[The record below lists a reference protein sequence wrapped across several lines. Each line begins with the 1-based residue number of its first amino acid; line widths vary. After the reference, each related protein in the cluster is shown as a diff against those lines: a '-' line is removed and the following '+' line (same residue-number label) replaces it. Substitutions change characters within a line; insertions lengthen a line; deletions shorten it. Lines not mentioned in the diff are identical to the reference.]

1 MKLFTAQQMRN
12 ADQAAAD
19 AGVSSLLLM
28 ENAGRAVAEAAR
40 RGWPDARRILILCGR
55 GNNGG
60 DGYVAARHLLLAGL
74 EITVLE
80 HAHHQ
85 DDMGSADGRAAR
97 AAWLAHGEAGELS
110 EVNVQAALRRHDLVI
125 DALFGSGLSR
135 ALEEPFA
142 SIVEAVNESGLSV
155 LSVDVPSGVSADE
168 GAMNGPHIR
177 AARTVQLAGPKRSSV
192 LHPASEAYGAWEV
205 ADIGIPE
212 KTLEAQS
219 DVQVLTARDVVPWF
233 PTRAQDTH
241 KYKVGTVLVVAG
253 SEQYL
258 GAAEMAC
265 RGAYRAGAGLV
276 TLAAEGRLA
285 GSWPEIIFAPLHWDE
300 DPLAGL
306 ENISEKR
313 RQVRVVGPGLD
324 ERALGV
330 LPQLIRQ
337 SDVPTLLDAG
347 ALDGSDAWF
356 EAVREHGRC
365 VLTPHVGEAA
375 GLLGGSAGDVQA
387 DPIGSARE
395 LAKRSRAVAVLKGAT
410 TTIAAPDGRV
420 AVSTPSH
427 PGMATGG
434 AGDVLSGILGAWLA
448 GADDLFERACAAVF
462 VHGLA
467 GQRAAERYGDGL
479 IATDLV
485 EAFPRVWLELL
496 HKAG

>member
-1 MKLFTAQQMRN
+1 MRN

-28 ENAGRAVAEAAR
+28 ENAGRAVAGAAQ
-40 RGWPDARRILILCGR
+40 RGWPGARRVLILCGR

-60 DGYVAARHLLLAGL
+60 DGYVAARHLLLAGG
-74 EITVLE
+74 EVTVLE
-80 HAHHQ
+80 HARHHS
-85 DDMGSADGRAAR
+85 DMGSDDGRAVR
-97 AAWLAHGEAGELS
+97 AAWLAHGETGELT
-110 EVNVQAALRRHDLVI
+110 EANVRAALRNHDLVI

-135 ALEEPFA
+135 ALEQPFA
-142 SIVEAVNESGLSV
+142 SVVEAVNEGDLPV

-168 GAMNGPHIR
+168 AELTGPHIR

-192 LHPASEAYGAWEV
+192 LHPASEVYGAWEV

-212 KTLEAQS
+212 KVLTAQS
-219 DVQVLTARDVVPWF
+219 DVQVLTARDVAAWS
-233 PTRAQDTH
+233 PTRPQDTH

-285 GSWPEIIFAPLHWDE
+285 GSWPEIIFASLHWDE

-306 ENISEKR
+306 KDLPEKR
-313 RQVRVVGPGLD
+313 RQVRVIGPGLD

-330 LPQLIRQ
+330 LPRLIRQ
-337 SDVPTLLDAG
+337 SGAPTLLDAG

-356 EAVREHGRC
+356 GAVREHGRC

-387 DPIGSARE
+387 DPIGSAQE

-410 TTIAAPDGRV
+410 TTVAAPDGRV
-420 AVSTPSH
+420 AVSTRSH

-434 AGDVLSGILGAWLA
+434 AGDVLSGIVGAWLA

-462 VHGLA
+462 LHGLA

-485 EAFPRVWLELL
+485 EAFPKVWLELSQ
-496 HKAG
+496 K

>member
-12 ADQAAAD
+12 ADRAAAD

-28 ENAGRAVAEAAR
+28 ESAGRAVAEAAGR
-40 RGWPDARRILILCGR
+40 HWPGTKHILILCGR

-60 DGYVAARHLLLAGL
+60 DGYVAARHLLLMGR
-74 EITVLE
+74 EVSVLE
-80 HAHHQ
+80 HARRS
-85 DDMGSADGRAAR
+85 DDMSSADGRAAR
-97 AAWLAHGEAGELS
+97 GAWLAHGEAGELN
-110 EVNVQAALRRHDLVI
+110 EGNLRAALGRHGLVI

-142 SIVEAVNESGLSV
+142 SLVEAVNGSGLPV
-155 LSVDVPSGVSADE
+155 FSVDVPSGVSTDE
-168 GAMNGPHIR
+168 AELMGPHLR
-177 AARTVQLAGPKRSSV
+177 ATRTVQLAGPKRASV

-212 KTLEAQS
+212 AILETQS
-219 DVQVLTARDVVPWF
+219 DVQVLTKEDVARWF

-253 SEQYL
+253 SEEYM

-285 GSWPEIIFAPLHWDE
+285 GSWPEIIFAPLHWDG

-306 ENISEKR
+306 EEIPEKR
-313 RQVRVVGPGLD
+313 RQVRVIGPGLD
-324 ERALGV
+324 KRALGV
-330 LPQLIRQ
+330 LPQLIGQ
-337 SDVPTLLDAG
+337 SDAPTLLDAG

-356 EAVREHGRC
+356 EAVGEHGRC
-365 VLTPHVGEAA
+365 VLTPHAGEAA
-375 GLLGGSAGDVQA
+375 GLLGGSAGDIQA
-387 DPIGSARE
+387 DPIGSAQE
-395 LAKRSRAVAVLKGAT
+395 LARRSRAVTVLKGAT

-420 AVSTPSH
+420 AVSTKSH

-448 GADDLFERACAAVF
+448 GADDLFGRACAAVF

-467 GQRAAERYGDGL
+467 GKRAAERYGDGL
-479 IATDLV
+479 VATDLV
-485 EAFPRVWLELL
+485 EAFPKVWLELS
-496 HKAG
+496 HR

>member
-1 MKLFTAQQMRN
+1 MKLFTAQQMRS

-28 ENAGRAVAEAAR
+28 ENAGREVAEATR
-40 RGWPDARRILILCGR
+40 RHWPDAKHVLILCGR

-60 DGYVAARHLLLAGL
+60 DGYVAARHLLLAGR
-74 EITVLE
+74 EVSVLE
-80 HAHHQ
+80 HARHS
-85 DDMGSADGRAAR
+85 DDMGSDDSRAAR
-97 AAWLAHGEAGELS
+97 DAWLSHGEAGELD
-110 EVNVQAALRRHDLVI
+110 EGNLRAALGRHDLVI

-135 ALEEPFA
+135 ALEDPFA
-142 SIVEAVNESGLSV
+142 NFIEAVNESGLPV

-168 GAMNGPHIR
+168 AEPTGPHIR
-177 AARTVQLAGPKRSSV
+177 ATRTVQLAGPKRSSV
-192 LHPASEAYGAWEV
+192 LHPASEAYGAWDV
-205 ADIGIPE
+205 ADIGIPKE
-212 KTLEAQS
+212 ILEAQS
-219 DVQVLTARDVVPWF
+219 DVQVLTEEDVVRWF

-253 SEQYL
+253 SEEYL

-300 DPLAGL
+300 DPLSGL
-306 ENISEKR
+306 KGIPEKR
-313 RQVRVVGPGLD
+313 RQVRVIGPGLD
-324 ERALGV
+324 KRALDV
-330 LPQLIRQ
+330 LPQLIGQ
-337 SDVPTLLDAG
+337 SDAPTLLDAG

-365 VLTPHVGEAA
+365 VLTPHAGEAA

-387 DPIGSARE
+387 DPIGSAQE
-395 LAKRSRAVAVLKGAT
+395 LANRSRAVTVLKGAT
-410 TTIAAPDGRV
+410 TTVAAPDGRV
-420 AVSTPSH
+420 AVSTKSH

-434 AGDVLSGILGAWLA
+434 AGDVLSGLLGAWLA
-448 GADDLFERACAAVF
+448 GADDLFGRACAAAF

-467 GQRAAERYGDGL
+467 GRRAAETYGDGL
-479 IATDLV
+479 VATDLV
-485 EAFPRVWLELL
+485 AAFPRVWLELS
-496 HKAG
+496 HR